1 MSNHMPVKQITKIS
15 RQIFRKVQL
24 STIKPGRNRNYEQ
37 ANHKQWN
44 KNCKKK
50 ISPYSKSSRADGFT
64 GEPYQTFSEL
74 LMPILC
80 KLFQKIEEKWILPKF
95 TSKATII
102 VILKPDKYITHTK
115 ENYRP
120 ITPMNIDAK
129 ISKNYSKQNPKTH

>member
-1 MSNHMPVKQITKIS
+1 
-15 RQIFRKVQL
+15 
-24 STIKPGRNRNYEQ
+24 
-37 ANHKQWN
+37 
-44 KNCKKK
+44 
-50 ISPYSKSSRADGFT
+50 
-64 GEPYQTFSEL
+64 
-74 LMPILC
+74 MPILC

-102 VILKPDKYITHTK
+102 LILKPDKYITHTK

>member
-15 RQIFRKVQL
+15 GQIFRKVQL
-24 STIKPGRNRNYEQ
+24 SMIEPGRNRNYEQ

-50 ISPYSKSSRADGFT
+50 NLPLQQKLKSRWFT
-64 GEPYQTFSEL
+64 GESYQTFSEV

-102 VILKPDKYITHTK
+102 LILKPDKYITHTK